1 MKIKGIK
8 ICDILEITGIE
19 GNSDEIIQITKALV
33 VLGIVVYSL
42 ANKEKIKEVSE
53 KIINKITKENRLIE
67 SNSNQEN

>member
-33 VLGIVVYSL
+33 VLGIVAYSL

>member
-8 ICDILEITGIE
+8 ICDVLEITGIE
-19 GNSDEIIQITKALV
+19 GNSNEIIQITRALV
-33 VLGIVVYSL
+33 VLGIAVWSL

-53 KIINKITKENRLIE
+53 KIIDKITKENILME

>member
-1 MKIKGIK
+1 MTIKGIK
-8 ICDILEITGIE
+8 ICDVLEITGIE
-19 GNSDEIIQITKALV
+19 ENSDEIIQITKALI
-33 VLGIVVYSL
+33 VLRIVAYSL

>member
-33 VLGIVVYSL
+33 VLGIAVWSL

>member
-8 ICDILEITGIE
+8 ICNVLEITGIE
-19 GNSDEIIQITKALV
+19 GNSNEIIQITRALV
-33 VLGIVVYSL
+33 VLGIAVWSL

-53 KIINKITKENRLIE
+53 KIINKITKEKRLMK

>member
-8 ICDILEITGIE
+8 ICDVLEITGIE
-19 GNSDEIIQITKALV
+19 GNSDDIIQITRALV
-33 VLGIVVYSL
+33 VLGIAVWSL

-53 KIINKITKENRLIE
+53 KIIDKITKENILME

>member
-19 GNSDEIIQITKALV
+19 GNSNEIIQITKALIA
-33 VLGIVVYSL
+33 LGIAVWSL
-42 ANKEKIKEVSE
+42 ANKEKIKGVSK
-53 KIINKITKENRLIE
+53 KIIDKITKENILME

>member
-1 MKIKGIK
+1 MKIKGMR

-33 VLGIVVYSL
+33 VLGIVAYSL

-53 KIINKITKENRLIE
+53 KIINKITKEKRLMK